1 MYEYKRVHVKASD
14 GVIFKTMYNVA
25 QNPDC
30 VSPVAKPDILI
41 SAIPV
46 EKASGLKQ
54 KNGLIEDNDQ
64 PEVENR
70 VTRG

>member
-1 MYEYKRVHVKASD
+1 
-14 GVIFKTMYNVA
+14 MYNVA

-30 VSPVAKPDILI
+30 VSPVEKPDILI